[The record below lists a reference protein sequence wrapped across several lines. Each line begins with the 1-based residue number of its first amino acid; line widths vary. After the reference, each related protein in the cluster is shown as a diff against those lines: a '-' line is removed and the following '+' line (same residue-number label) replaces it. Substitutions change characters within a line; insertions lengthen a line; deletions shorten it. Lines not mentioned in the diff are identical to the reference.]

1 MESDGIDIRDF
12 YFYPALMDAF
22 DGRFQGQSG
31 QPTHTQV
38 NEKTKNKQ
46 KTLRSSLSVTLCS
59 RLCYLMICK

>member
-38 NEKTKNKQ
+38 QKKTKKTK
-46 KTLRSSLSVTLCS
+46 KTLLSSSSVSFVLP
-59 RLCYLMICK
+59 LVLFNDL

>member
-38 NEKTKNKQ
+38 KKKRKQNKTKNA
-46 KTLRSSLSVTLCS
+46 SLFRISH
-59 RLCYLMICK
+59 ICPAACAI

>member
-22 DGRFQGQSG
+22 DGRFQGQSS

-38 NEKTKNKQ
+38 KKKTKPKNKKQ
-46 KTLRSSLSVTLCS
+46 NASLFLISH
-59 RLCYLMICK
+59 ICVVACAV